1 MARMPHTMMPL
12 PGRHISGDLDSQQEQ
27 DREADSCDCCAGK
40 GTTPKGRVLP
50 GGIQSHPLKPR
61 APTRCHPLTG
71 WGVGGSVSQA
81 LYPWIPRQTGHREYL
96 TCSLLLLGAQ
106 VRSGGKAP
114 APYRKTTACPGW
126 TWACHPPAFPMR
138 SGIPPSNIRE
148 VTASA
153 GGITRWPLLSGGGSC
168 QEAQWRGLWVDPKA
182 DT

>member
-1 MARMPHTMMPL
+1 MIRTVSRNRTERLRAVAAARVRARPPREGCCRVASRATHSSHGHP
-12 PGRHISGDLDSQQEQ
+12 PGVILWL
-27 DREADSCDCCAGK
+27 AG
-40 GTTPKGRVLP
+40 
-50 GGIQSHPLKPR
+50 
-61 APTRCHPLTG
+61 G
-71 WGVGGSVSQA
+71 WGGSVSQA

-114 APYRKTTACPGW
+114 APYRKTTACPCW

-168 QEAQWRGLWVDPKA
+168 QEAQWRGLWVDPEA
-182 DT
+182 DA